1 MTTIFCAEGNSTA
14 LRLQT
19 SLFQMSGYAVLVA
32 NDPDT
37 AIEIAKKSPF
47 DVAVIDDQFQH
58 ASGMY
63 LAREIRRVKPNVR
76 IVFVSNSVRSGWE
89 DKGEADEYVLEGE
102 SFEVLLQKVQNLV
115 GSALDDEVP
124 LTRTLTMSQIA
135 GNF

>member
-1 MTTIFCAEGNSTA
+1 MATIFCAEGNSTA

-19 SLFQMSGYAVLVA
+19 SLFRMSGYDVLVA
-32 NDPDT
+32 SDPDT
-37 AIEIAKKSPF
+37 AIEIAKKNPF
-47 DVAVIDDQFQH
+47 DVAVVDDQFQH

-76 IVFVSNSVRSGWE
+76 IVFVSSSVRSGWE
-89 DKGEADEYVLEGE
+89 DMGEADEYVLEGE

-124 LTRTLTMSQIA
+124 LTRTMSQMA